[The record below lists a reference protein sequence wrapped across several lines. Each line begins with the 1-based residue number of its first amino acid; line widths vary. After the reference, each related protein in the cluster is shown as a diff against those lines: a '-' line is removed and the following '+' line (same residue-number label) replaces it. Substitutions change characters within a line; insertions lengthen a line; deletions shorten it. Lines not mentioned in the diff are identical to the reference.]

1 MASMSFQKGKYRARN
16 QRDGKTRIG
25 VGCLPMKA
33 STLAAEEP
41 REGNSFRTNED
52 EMDLNPKLD
61 PQTKTDQ
68 ADLVG

>member
-1 MASMSFQKGKYRARN
+1 
-16 QRDGKTRIG
+16 
-25 VGCLPMKA
+25 MKA

-61 PQTKTDQ
+61 PQIKTDL